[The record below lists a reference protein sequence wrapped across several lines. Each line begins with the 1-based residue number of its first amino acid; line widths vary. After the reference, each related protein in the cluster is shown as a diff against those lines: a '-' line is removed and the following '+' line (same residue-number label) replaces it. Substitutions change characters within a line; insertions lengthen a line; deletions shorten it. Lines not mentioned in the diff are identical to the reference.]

1 MLRSWIRLFVIV
13 LAALVAGAVG
23 AVLWLQRGLP
33 SPSLLESVQPLVG
46 ATVYARDGRILHAFA
61 RENRVIVALDD
72 VPAALVDAVVATE
85 DKDFRSHWGVDA
97 SAIMRAA
104 MRNVRAGRVVEG
116 ASTITQQLAR
126 SLFLTPEI
134 SLTRKLREALLAL
147 RIEQTYSKDRI
158 LELYLNQIYFGH
170 GAYGVQAA
178 SWQFFGKHVSE
189 LDLAECALLAGLPKN
204 PSGYS
209 PRQHPNRA
217 LARRRLV
224 LSLMAGQ
231 GTITREEAARADT
244 AALHILPRSDGAGLG
259 AYFVEHIR
267 RELVGRYGPDAL
279 YAGGLRIYT
288 TLDLDLQ
295 AAAERALENRLA
307 RLEREA
313 GYRIKRGD
321 ATAQAGGSEFTP
333 YVQGALL
340 AVDAA
345 SGGIIAMVG
354 GRDFRDSEFNRATQA
369 PRQPGSGFKP
379 FVYTAAIDGGYTP
392 ADRILDAP
400 VIVPGAGAP
409 RLVRTRDG
417 VVEEPTD
424 WIPENYEPG
433 FRGEVTLRYA
443 LKHSINLPTVRLCMD
458 LGPQAVVQCARQM
471 GISTPIKPVYS
482 IALGSS
488 EVKVIDMVEAY
499 ATLDNHGIRM
509 SPYAIER
516 IEDQNGRIL
525 ERHESRSREALSPET
540 AYVVT
545 SMLESVM
552 VNGTG
557 WAARAWGFDHPAAGK
572 TGTTNDCTD
581 AWFVGY
587 TPRVVCGVW
596 VGYDDRRSL
605 GRSMTGAVAA
615 LPIWTEF
622 MKAAHAGLPHEP
634 FRRPSGVVVRRICA
648 ETGALATPDCGET
661 LDEVFV
667 AGTEPT
673 EMCPAHDR
681 GGLR

>member
-1 MLRSWIRLFVIV
+1 VLRSWIRLFVIV